1 MVESEPMAICLEA
14 QFEHPLGLLLLL
26 RDKANDALVQTL
38 GDELGLD
45 IGAKAILVVGL
56 LDCGLN
62 IYILLF
68 HFCQKLCIKDTIV
81 QI

>member
-1 MVESEPMAICLEA
+1 MTDMTKKQVS
-14 QFEHPLGLLLLL
+14 LG
-26 RDKANDALVQTL
+26 V
-38 GDELGLD
+38 D
-45 IGAKAILVVGL
+45 IGGEAILVVRL

-68 HFCQKLCIKDTIV
+68 HFVQKLCIKDTIV

>member
-1 MVESEPMAICLEA
+1 MKFQQPKT
-14 QFEHPLGLLLLL
+14 QRLLL
-26 RDKANDALVQTL
+26 RDKANNALVQTL
-38 GDELGLD
+38 GNELGLD
-45 IGAKAILVVGL
+45 VGAKAILVVGL